1 MDYMD
6 KEYREM
12 REKTFVS
19 DWEFKIP
26 LTISV
31 VTHHENGYANAL
43 KQLSKLT
50 KDDVYKAFQKALF
63 LGADTRGCARWY
75 GGEVR
80 PEEGIYLRE
89 LTYDEKY
96 RGKQTEEIPIPLWI
110 DDEK

>member
-31 VTHHENGYANAL
+31 VTHHEDG
-43 KQLSKLT
+43 
-50 KDDVYKAFQKALF
+50 
-63 LGADTRGCARWY
+63 
-75 GGEVR
+75 
-80 PEEGIYLRE
+80 
-89 LTYDEKY
+89 
-96 RGKQTEEIPIPLWI
+96 
-110 DDEK
+110 